1 MRALMVVLAVAL
13 VAVAWSFYERQKEAS
28 PIEFLGP
35 ASAADNDLPKLWP
48 IPDFSL
54 TDRTGQTVSL
64 GDLKGSVWAA
74 DFIYT
79 TCPGPCPLL
88 TKGLAEVQKAM
99 AQNPEARFVSISSDP
114 ENDTPAVLEQYAT
127 RFGATQHWFFL
138 TGDKASIYTLANQGF
153 KLSVV
158 EDRKGA
164 EPIIHSTK
172 LVLVD
177 RAGVV
182 RGFYDGLSDDARR
195 KMIRDFRRLLAE
207 KS

>member
-1 MRALMVVLAVAL
+1 MLVLAVAL
-13 VAVAWSFYERQKEAS
+13 VAVAWSVYERQKETS

-35 ASAADNDLPKLWP
+35 SSTGGSDLSKLWP

-54 TDRTGQTVSL
+54 TDRTGRPVTL
-64 GDLKGSVWAA
+64 ADLKGSVWAA

-79 TCPGPCPLL
+79 TCPGPCPML
-88 TKGLAEVQKAM
+88 TKGLAQVQKAL
-99 AQNPEARFVSISSDP
+99 ASNPDARFVSISSDP
-114 ENDTPAVLEQYAT
+114 EKDTPEVLQQYAT
-127 RFGATQHWFFL
+127 RFGATDRWFFL
-138 TGDKASIYTLANQGF
+138 TGDKAGIYTLANQGF

-158 EDRKGA
+158 EDRNGA

-177 RAGVV
+177 RLGIV
-182 RGFYDGLSDDARR
+182 RGFYDGLSDEART

-207 KS
+207 KP